1 MPIRAIFVASNTGEW
16 RDRAGSSKGIS
27 NASDFAHLLASR
39 EWADVIVS
47 SGETVRANNYSPTR
61 KPLRIISSR
70 SRSDFARLC
79 QSEQFQ
85 VINGSA
91 SDLLHRLRLEFDNI
105 LVEFGPTLLSE
116 ALEKNSLDEFD
127 LSITGDFDLDDL
139 RELLID
145 LPFELGFSDY
155 EVLKKSAQ
163 FTLVRF
169 YL

>member
-1 MPIRAIFVASNTGEW
+1 M
-16 RDRAGSSKGIS
+16 
-27 NASDFAHLLASR
+27 
-39 EWADVIVS
+39 
-47 SGETVRANNYSPTR
+47 RANNYSPTK

-70 SRSDFARLC
+70 SRSDFARLS
-79 QSEQFQ
+79 QSEEFQ
-85 VINGSA
+85 VINDSV
-91 SDLLHRLRLEFDNI
+91 SDLLHRLRLDFDNI
-105 LVEFGPTLLSE
+105 LVEFGPTLLRE
-116 ALEKNSLDEFD
+116 ALEKNALDEFD

-155 EVLKKSAQ
+155 EVLEQGSQ

>member
-1 MPIRAIFVASNTGEW
+1 VPIRAIFVASNIGEW
-16 RDRAGSSKGIS
+16 RDQAGSSKGIS
-27 NASDFAHLLASR
+27 NASDFAHLLAAR

-47 SGETVRANNYSPTR
+47 SGETVRANNYSPTK

-70 SRSDFARLC
+70 SRSDFARLS
-79 QSEQFQ
+79 QSEEFQ
-85 VINGSA
+85 VINDSV
-91 SDLLHRLRLEFDNI
+91 SDLLHRLRLDFDNI
-105 LVEFGPTLLSE
+105 LVEFGPTLLRE
-116 ALEKNSLDEFD
+116 ALEKNALDEFD

-155 EVLKKSAQ
+155 EVLEQGSQ

>member
-1 MPIRAIFVASNTGEW
+1 VPIRAIFVASNKGEW
-16 RDRAGSSKGIS
+16 SDQAGSSKGIS

-47 SGETVRANNYSPTR
+47 SGETVRANNYSPTK
-61 KPLRIISSR
+61 KPLRVISSR
-70 SRSDFARLC
+70 SRSNFARLS
-79 QSEQFQ
+79 QSEEFQ
-85 VINGSA
+85 VVNDSA
-91 SDLLHRLRLEFDNI
+91 SDLLYRLRLEFDNI

-116 ALEKNSLDEFD
+116 ALEKNALDDFD
-127 LSITGDFDLDDL
+127 LSITGDFDLDGL

-155 EVLKKSAQ
+155 EVLEQSSQ

>member
-1 MPIRAIFVASNTGEW
+1 VAIRAIFVTSNKGEW
-16 RDRAGSSKGIS
+16 SDQAGSSKGIS

-47 SGETVRANNYSPTR
+47 SGETVRANNYSPTK
-61 KPLRIISSR
+61 KPLRVVSSR
-70 SRSDFARLC
+70 SHSDFARLS
-79 QSEQFQ
+79 QSEEFQ
-85 VINGSA
+85 VINDSA
-91 SDLLHRLRLEFDNI
+91 SDLLFRLRLEFDNI

-116 ALEKNSLDEFD
+116 ALEKNALDEFD

-155 EVLKKSAQ
+155 EVLEQSSQ